1 MSKIKNKIIA
11 LIPARMGSSRFPGKP
26 MVKING
32 IPMIEHVY
40 RRVNKSKVLKT
51 TYVATCDREI
61 FEHMR
66 KIGGNVI
73 FTSKKHTRASDRCA
87 EALIKI
93 EKIEKIKF
101 DIVVMVQGDE
111 PMTTSSMIN
120 QAISP
125 FFNQKSVNVV
135 NLFSKFENFNEFK
148 NPNTIKVLRDE
159 KENAVF
165 FTRYLDERY
174 FNSKSKKIGKQ
185 VCIIPFRRD
194 YLLKFIKLKPTF
206 LEILESID
214 MWRFLENKID
224 VKMIA
229 TNALS
234 FAVDHPSDIHKT
246 KKYLPHNYK

>member
-26 MVKING
+26 MAKING

-40 RRVNKSKVLKT
+40 RRVSRSKVLKT

-61 FEHMR
+61 FNHMR

-87 EALIKI
+87 EGLIKI

-120 QAISP
+120 QSIRP
-125 FFNQKSVNVV
+125 FLNQKSVNVV
-135 NLFSKFENFNEFK
+135 NLFSKFESFNEFK
-148 NPNTIKVLRDE
+148 NPNTIKVVRDE
-159 KENAVF
+159 KENAVY
-165 FTRYLDERY
+165 FTRNLDKRY
-174 FNSKSKKIGKQ
+174 FYSKSKRVGKQ

-194 YLLKFIKLKPTF
+194 YLLEFIKLKPTY

-214 MWRFLENKID
+214 MWRFLENNID

-234 FAVDHPSDIHKT
+234 FAVDHPSDINKT
-246 KKYLPHNYK
+246 KKYLPNNY

>member
-26 MVKING
+26 MAKING

-40 RRVNKSKVLKT
+40 RRVSRSKVLKT

-61 FEHMR
+61 FNHMR

-87 EALIKI
+87 EGLIKI
-93 EKIEKIKF
+93 EKIEKTKF

-120 QAISP
+120 QSIRP
-125 FFNQKSVNVV
+125 FLNQKSVNVV
-135 NLFSKFENFNEFK
+135 NLFSKFESFNEFK
-148 NPNTIKVLRDE
+148 NPNTIKVIRDE
-159 KENAVF
+159 KENAVY
-165 FTRYLDERY
+165 FTRNLDKRY
-174 FNSKSKKIGKQ
+174 FYSKSKKVGKQ

-214 MWRFLENKID
+214 MWRFLENNIN
-224 VKMIA
+224 VKMIT

-234 FAVDHPSDIHKT
+234 FAVDHPSDINKT
-246 KKYLPHNYK
+246 KKYLPNNY